1 MSADGAPGS
10 VVCLKASDQ
19 QTTRSA
25 SSTVDAADV
34 AQFDLSVT
42 DWWDDPRSPAR
53 WLHRY
58 NPVRLSFIRDAA
70 CRLFYRDPSA
80 ADYLHDLRVLEIG
93 CGAGL
98 LCEPLAQVGARVVG
112 ADAAKNAIH
121 IAKLHA
127 ERTGVDIDYRHTTAE
142 ALREAGERFDV
153 VLAMEVVEHVA
164 NSAVFLQL
172 CAELVK
178 PGGLMVLSTIN
189 RTWKSLAYAIVMAE
203 YVLGLLPRGTHQ
215 WRRFV
220 TPEEIRAAVEG
231 NGLTVSK
238 VSGVT
243 MNILSRTLQLSA
255 DTGVN
260 YMLAAERPGPQV

>member
-1 MSADGAPGS
+1 MSRNAAPTSPAPPEAAGE
-10 VVCLKASDQ
+10 
-19 QTTRSA
+19 QTTRSGP
-25 SSTVDAADV
+25 STIDPADV
-34 AQFDLSVT
+34 AQFDLLVT
-42 DWWDDPRSPAR
+42 DWWEDPRSPAR

-58 NPVRLSFIRDAA
+58 NPARLGFIRDVA
-70 CRLFYRDPSA
+70 CRRFNRDPSR

-98 LCEPLAQVGARVVG
+98 LCEPLARLGARVVG
-112 ADAAKNAIH
+112 ADAAKNAIQ

-127 ERTGVDIDYRHTTAE
+127 ARTGAEIDYRHTTAE
-142 ALREAGERFDV
+142 ALLGAGERFDMV
-153 VLAMEVVEHVA
+153 VAMEVIEHVA
-164 NSAVFLQL
+164 DSDVFLQL

-178 PGGLMVLSTIN
+178 PGGLMVLSTLN
-189 RTWKSLAYAIVMAE
+189 RTWKSFAYAIVMAE

-215 WRRFV
+215 WGRFV
-220 TPEEIRAAVEG
+220 TPAEIGAVVAQ

-243 MNILSRTLQLSA
+243 MNLLSRTLQLSP

-260 YMLAAERPGPQV
+260 YILAAERPSVMT